1 MHKTLSICL
10 GVVILYIIMKC
21 QASQFG
27 RYMGGYHI
35 YMYIIIYIYVHTH
48 TYNQYTC
55 CISIN
60 IYLHMWMNFPSIR
73 CPFIYVAFDPR
84 FDPTH
89 DASAP
94 RGWEQ
99 TERHPASPVA
109 TPQDR
114 RTWRRAAS
122 SRRDL
127 REMIWG
133 WVKTIQNLYIV
144 TDMGGRNNNF
154 HQWFIRVASRCH
166 RVLTHSHF
174 WIGFKGKS
182 KGQLYD
188 CGSINYGF
196 LQILQQTNPYHP
208 THFVWLGVDLP
219 LWKMMEF
226 VSWDYYSQYMEK

>member
-1 MHKTLSICL
+1 MGPQKDAQNSICL

-21 QASQFG
+21 QTSQFG
-27 RYMGGYHI
+27 RYMGGTI

-60 IYLHMWMNFPSIR
+60 IYLHMWMDFPSIR

-133 WVKTIQNLYIV
+133 WVKTIQNYIYCYRYWGKKHPFSPV
-144 TDMGGRNNNF
+144 IHPGTI
-154 HQWFIRVASRCH
+154 QVPS
-166 RVLTHSHF
+166 
-174 WIGFKGKS
+174 GFNS
-182 KGQLYD
+182 
-188 CGSINYGF
+188 
-196 LQILQQTNPYHP
+196 
-208 THFVWLGVDLP
+208 
-219 LWKMMEF
+219 
-226 VSWDYYSQYMEK
+226 